1 MILRHETLDGQA
13 LSQLF
18 YGYGD
23 DNSLAKVA
31 FELLRESG
39 LTLTAAESLTAGMF
53 QSTLAN
59 FSGASAVLPGGFVT
73 YSIEEKSKM
82 LQIPLAELQ
91 EHGVV
96 SAHTAER
103 MAAQARL
110 LTGADYGVSL
120 TGVAGPDSLEGHPA
134 GTVFIGIAGPKGV
147 QSIKVNIAGRSRM
160 DVRKVAVLHAFN
172 LVRRTVLLDENL
184 L

>member
-1 MILRHETLDGQA
+1 MRFFGIGESQLVTVLADVIDGQTDPTVAPYAKTGEVTLRLSTKAASQEQANQKLDQLEQVILRHETLDGQA

-31 FELLRESG
+31 FELLRERG

-82 LQIPLAELQ
+82 LQIP
-91 EHGVV
+91 
-96 SAHTAER
+96 
-103 MAAQARL
+103 
-110 LTGADYGVSL
+110 
-120 TGVAGPDSLEGHPA
+120 
-134 GTVFIGIAGPKGV
+134 
-147 QSIKVNIAGRSRM
+147 
-160 DVRKVAVLHAFN
+160 
-172 LVRRTVLLDENL
+172 
-184 L
+184 

>member
-1 MILRHETLDGQA
+1 
-13 LSQLF
+13 
-18 YGYGD
+18 
-23 DNSLAKVA
+23 
-31 FELLRESG
+31 
-39 LTLTAAESLTAGMF
+39 
-53 QSTLAN
+53 
-59 FSGASAVLPGGFVT
+59 
-73 YSIEEKSKM
+73 M

-134 GTVFIGIAGPKGV
+134 GTVFIGLATPNGV
-147 QSIKVNIAGRSRM
+147 DSVQVNIAGRSRA
-160 DVRKVAVLHAFN
+160 DVREIAVLHAFN
-172 LVRRTVLLDENL
+172 LVRLAVLNGENL
-184 L
+184 V